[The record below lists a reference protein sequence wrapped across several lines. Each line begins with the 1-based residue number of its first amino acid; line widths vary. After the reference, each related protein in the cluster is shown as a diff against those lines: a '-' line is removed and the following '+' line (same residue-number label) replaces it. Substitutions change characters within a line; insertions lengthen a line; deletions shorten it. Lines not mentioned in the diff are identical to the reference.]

1 MRFATDLVCWKCGAS
16 LAELPLP
23 LSRLAECPKCRAYM
37 HACRL
42 CEFYDPRLNSQCREE
57 RAEEVRDKEG
67 ANFCDWFKPR
77 PHAYRARDEGKTQAA
92 KAKLDGLFGG
102 AQTSDGEVDVARDK
116 LSDLFPPNEKSR
128 K

>member
-1 MRFATDLVCWKCGAS
+1 

-23 LSRLAECPKCRAYM
+23 LSRLAECPKCRAYQ

-42 CEFYDPRLNSQCREE
+42 CEFYDPRLTNRCREE
-57 RAEEVRDKEG
+57 RAEEVRDKEH

-77 PHAYRARDEGKTQAA
+77 PNAHRPPGEGKTQAA
-92 KAKLDGLFGG
+92 KAKLDNLFGG
-102 AQTSDGEVDVARDK
+102 AQASDGKADAARDK
-116 LSDLFPPNEKSR
+116 LGDLFAPNEKSR

>member
-1 MRFATDLVCWKCGAS
+1 MSSALVCWKCGAS
-16 LAELPLP
+16 LAALPLP
-23 LSRLAECPKCRAYM
+23 LSRLAECPACRAWL

-42 CEFYDPRLNSQCREE
+42 CQFYEPRLAGRCREE

-77 PHAYRARDEGKTQAA
+77 TGAYRPPDDARTQAA
-92 KAKLDGLFGG
+92 RAQLDGLFGG
-102 AQTSDGEVDVARDK
+102 AAVAESSGTVRDRLDSLFRVDGK
-116 LSDLFPPNEKSR
+116 PR